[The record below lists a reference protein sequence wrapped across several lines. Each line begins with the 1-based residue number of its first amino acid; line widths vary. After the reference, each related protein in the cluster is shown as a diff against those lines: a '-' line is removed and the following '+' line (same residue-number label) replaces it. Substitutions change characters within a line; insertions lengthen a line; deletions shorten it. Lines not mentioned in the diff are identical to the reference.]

1 MSASGDLRRIG
12 VLGGT
17 FDPPH
22 VGHLLAAGDA
32 AERLQLERILWVPAW
47 QQPLK
52 AAPTAA
58 PSEHRLRMVELTIAG
73 DPRHA
78 LEPMEVERG
87 GLSYTVDTLQA
98 LGERHPAAE
107 LFLLL
112 GEDAWRTFQSWRE
125 PARILELATV
135 AVLMRDSEVQSSGAA
150 DAGGGPDSPPVTLP
164 TRRIDVSATEIR
176 NRLRAG
182 LSIRGFVVESV
193 ERYIAE
199 HELYH

>member
-1 MSASGDLRRIG
+1 LSASSHATRIG
-12 VLGGT
+12 VFGGT

-32 AERLQLERILWVPAW
+32 AERLRLDLVLWVPAA

-52 AAPTAA
+52 SAATAT
-58 PSEHRLRMVELTIAG
+58 PPVHRIRMVKLTIGA

-78 LEPMEVERG
+78 LESTEVERG
-87 GLSYTVDTLQA
+87 GLSYTVDTLRMLRGRYA
-98 LGERHPAAE
+98 GAE

-112 GEDAWRTFQSWRE
+112 GEDAWRTFGSWRD
-125 PARILELATV
+125 PAGILELATV
-135 AVLMRDSEVQSSGAA
+135 AVLMRDMELQSAGAA
-150 DAGGGPDSPPVTLP
+150 DPGEPPERPAVTLP

-176 NRLRAG
+176 NRVRAG
-182 LSIRGFVVESV
+182 LSIHGFVIESV

-199 HELYH
+199 QGLYH